1 MTKFVS
7 NYKLTNMEIEE
18 PNKKGR
24 RVRKTAEERREEI
37 LELAV
42 SEFAARGLSGGS
54 VERVAERAG
63 VSQPYV
69 YRLFGTKKELFLAA
83 MRRVG
88 ERVAG
93 AFREAAEADDSGDP
107 LEAMGRSYN
116 PSLFRHEEMM
126 MVLQGITASADPEVR
141 EAVGKR
147 FASMWRYVQEASGAS
162 DEEVWNFF
170 GAGMMLTLDASVG
183 LASRLGK
190 EAWLEEYMGGPH
202 GS

>member
-1 MTKFVS
+1 MQT
-7 NYKLTNMEIEE
+7 EE
-18 PNKKGR
+18 TNKKGG
-24 RVRKTAEERREEI
+24 RVRKTAEKRREEI
-37 LELAV
+37 LEVAV

-54 VERVAERAG
+54 VERVAELAG

-93 AFREAAEADDSGDP
+93 AFREAAEADDSGGP

-126 MVLQGITASADPEVR
+126 MVLQGITASGDPDVR
-141 EAVGKR
+141 EAVGQR
-147 FASMWRYVQEASGAS
+147 FSTMWRYVQDASGAS

-170 GAGMMLTLDASVG
+170 GAGMMLTLDAAVG
-183 LASRLGK
+183 LTARLGK
-190 EAWLEEYMGGPH
+190 EDWREEYM
-202 GS
+202 S